1 MSSKKGTKFYKRTDF
16 KVTLWYVFTF
26 VVTTIIIFIFIYV
39 RIEHHL
45 IKEIDQFLED
55 ESREFASEITE
66 NRMDIDAAM
75 KDYEEDIFMRESYP
89 IHARVLQ
96 ADGRVIAASKNF
108 AEISYFIDPETLNR
122 IGINTRYLET
132 VTVSGSKIPFRFL
145 SYRLVIDEK
154 FDYILQVGI
163 EMKSMKK
170 TLGNLREN
178 ILMAIPI
185 ILFLGGMGGWLLAR
199 RSLAP
204 IAYITKAA
212 RRITATNLGER
223 LKSRQSGDELD
234 HLITTLNEMIT
245 RLEDSFKR
253 ISQFTAD
260 VSHELRTP
268 ISAMK
273 GEAELLLSKPRP
285 AKEYRRALVT
295 YIKKLDFLTRMINDL
310 ILLSKF
316 DSNEAGLA
324 LERIKLNELLR
335 NLWELFGVLAEQ
347 KGIAFTLGKIEH
359 ADVLGDRT
367 RLQQLFTNIVDNAI
381 KFTPAGGHV
390 DIVLQKDG
398 GFATVSI
405 RDTGRGIPK
414 EATKHIF
421 ERFYRVDKSRA
432 SEIGE
437 MGLGLSI
444 CQWIV
449 KAHHGKIELESTL
462 GKGSRF
468 IVSLPLVTGK

>member
-1 MSSKKGTKFYKRTDF
+1 MSSKEGAKFYKRTDF
-16 KVTLWYVFTF
+16 KVTLWYFFTF
-26 VVTTIIIFIFIYV
+26 VVTTVIIFSFMYV
-39 RIEHHL
+39 RLEHHL
-45 IKEIDQFLED
+45 VKELDRFLED

-66 NRMDIDAAM
+66 NRMNIDAAM
-75 KDYEEDIFMRESYP
+75 NDYEEDIFMRESYP

-96 ADGRVIAASKNF
+96 TDGSIVVASKNF
-108 AEISYFIDPETLNR
+108 TDIFYPIDQDKLR
-122 IGINTRYLET
+122 SIGINAHHFET
-132 VTVSGSKIPFRFL
+132 VIVSGSKIPFRFL
-145 SYRLVIDEK
+145 NYRLTIDEK
-154 FDYILQVGI
+154 SDYILQIGTRMK
-163 EMKSMKK
+163 EMRK
-170 TLGNLREN
+170 TLGNFKEN
-178 ILMAIPI
+178 LVTAIPI
-185 ILFLGGMGGWLLAR
+185 ILILGAIGGWLLAR
-199 RSLAP
+199 RSLSP

-212 RRITATNLGER
+212 RRITAHNLGER

-234 HLITTLNEMIT
+234 HLITTLNEMIS

-285 AKEYRRALVT
+285 AQEYRRALVT
-295 YIKKLDFLTRMINDL
+295 YIKKLDFLSRMINDL

-316 DSNEAGLA
+316 DSNEAGLHIVD
-324 LERIKLNELLR
+324 IKLDELLY

-347 KGIAFTLGKIEH
+347 KGIAFNLGKIEH

-367 RLQQLFTNIVDNAI
+367 RLQQLFTNIIDNAI
-381 KFTPAGGHV
+381 KFTPSGGYIDV
-390 DIVLQKDG
+390 ALQKDD
-398 GFATVSI
+398 GFAKVSI
-405 RDTGRGIPK
+405 SDTGIGIPK
-414 EATKHIF
+414 GASEHIF

-432 SEIGE
+432 TEIGE

-444 CQWIV
+444 CQSIV

-468 IVSLPLVTGK
+468 IVSLPLVPGK